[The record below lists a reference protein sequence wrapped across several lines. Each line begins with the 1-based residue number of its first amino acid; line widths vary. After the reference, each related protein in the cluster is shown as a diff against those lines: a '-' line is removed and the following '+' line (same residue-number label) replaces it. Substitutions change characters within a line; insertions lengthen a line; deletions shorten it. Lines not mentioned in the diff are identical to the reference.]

1 MVFVEVDVEVEVEVD
16 VEVDIN
22 DVNEGSL
29 LNVAVESLWLKIVDE
44 VFDEY
49 SK

>member
-1 MVFVEVDVEVEVEVD
+1 MEFVEVDVDVEVEVD

-29 LNVAVESLWLKIVDE
+29 LKVAVE
-44 VFDEY
+44 
-49 SK
+49 